1 MLFATSGLTMLSSER
16 LRELREKRG
25 ETVRSLADQ
34 MGMSF
39 AYLSEMERG
48 VKVPSLTT
56 IIRLAIALD
65 CKVTD
70 LVDVFNRRNLRSLVP
85 PTK

>member
-1 MLFATSGLTMLSSER
+1 MKLQPEAVVFGER
-16 LRELREKRG
+16 LRELREMRG
-25 ETVRSLADQ
+25 ETLRSLSERI
-34 MGMSF
+34 GMSF

-70 LVDVFNRRNLRSLVP
+70 LVDTFNRRDLRTLVS

>member
-1 MLFATSGLTMLSSER
+1 MKLQREAVVFGER

-70 LVDVFNRRNLRSLVP
+70 LVDVFNRRNLRALVP

>member
-1 MLFATSGLTMLSSER
+1 MKVQPEAVVFGER
-16 LRELREKRG
+16 LRDLREKRG
-25 ETVRSLADQ
+25 ETVRSLAEQ

-56 IIRLAIALD
+56 IIRIAIALD

>member
-1 MLFATSGLTMLSSER
+1 MKLQREAVVFGER

-25 ETVRSLADQ
+25 ETVRSLAEK

>member
-1 MLFATSGLTMLSSER
+1 MKLQPEAVVFGER

-25 ETVRSLADQ
+25 ETVRSLAEQ

-70 LVDVFNRRNLRSLVP
+70 LVDTFNRRNLRSLVP

>member
-1 MLFATSGLTMLSSER
+1 
-16 LRELREKRG
+16 
-25 ETVRSLADQ
+25 
-34 MGMSF
+34 MSF

-65 CKVTD
+65 CNVTD
-70 LVDVFNRRNLRSLVP
+70 LVDTFNRRNLRALVP
-85 PTK
+85 PPK

>member
-1 MLFATSGLTMLSSER
+1 MKLQREAVVFGER

-25 ETVRSLADQ
+25 ETLRSLADQ

-70 LVDVFNRRNLRSLVP
+70 LVDVFNRRNLRSRVP